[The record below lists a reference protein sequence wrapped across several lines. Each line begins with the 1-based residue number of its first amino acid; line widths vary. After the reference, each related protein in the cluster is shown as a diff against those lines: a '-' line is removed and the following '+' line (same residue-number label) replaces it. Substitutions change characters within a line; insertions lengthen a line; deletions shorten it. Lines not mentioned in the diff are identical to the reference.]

1 MSPEMISL
9 KRAGF
14 SVLSIVTF
22 YPVLLTRH
30 LTSLCYFSMPTFIKF
45 PGGNGHHIDLHSTF
59 GIKKLDSGTPAQE
72 LIVLTQY
79 WHVTDTNGLT
89 VYCTWHSLLC

>member
-1 MSPEMISL
+1 MTASSLHISRVTDHFMSPEMISL

-59 GIKKLDSGTPAQE
+59 GIKKLDSGTPCSRANRFNTI
-72 LIVLTQY
+72 LAC
-79 WHVTDTNGLT
+79 H
-89 VYCTWHSLLC
+89 